1 MRHVCKSV
9 RKYKQTVCL
18 PGYCLHLIGIVKTGY
33 RRLKLCG
40 LIKDRSLRERLSLL
54 AATAGWS
61 CWMTDDIATLVNM
74 LTTVTQAPD
83 VVMSD
88 DSQAFAH
95 LGFISAALV
104 FLGSETAGANIATV
118 NPSEDDAVLYQ
129 QLKTC
134 VNARRFRSRFSELD
148 RTEPITSLPR
158 HEELFNSLER
168 YNGMPMG
175 LMIIHLDHAEH
186 LYADL
191 DPVSKTDLLSALGAH
206 IRQALPRIGELGF
219 YDASCFIV
227 ALPKT
232 SKRALYEA
240 SHKLLSDVQQS
251 ITYGGGEIFITV
263 SIGYSFEATFTDSE
277 RIWADAWQAMGR
289 AAEQGGNRVEG
300 LTDANLSARIPEA
313 LDRDEFSLVLQ
324 SQWNLQG
331 TKLRG
336 AEALLRWQGMEV
348 GELAPNHFIPI
359 AEQHGHMARVGDWV
373 LERACRA
380 AATWFERLIDPLWL
394 CINVSPQQFHNN
406 AISKQIDRIRV
417 ERWLEPTML
426 ELELSHENMLHLVD
440 TYRDQLYKLRDLG
453 VRFALDNL
461 GNSLID
467 PAKLLRC
474 PVDTLKID
482 RSLTANIETDPQ
494 AADLVQQICLLGDR
508 FKLRVV
514 AVGVENEAQLKLL
527 GDFGCTDV
535 QGYLLSPP
543 IPLEEF
549 HQLLGRSVISN
560 PLARRTHE

>member
-1 MRHVCKSV
+1 
-9 RKYKQTVCL
+9 L
-18 PGYCLHLIGIVKTGY
+18 N
-33 RRLKLCG
+33 LCG
-40 LIKDRSLRERLSLL
+40 LIKDRRLRERLSLL

-74 LTTVTQAPD
+74 LTSVTPTPD

-88 DSQAFAH
+88 DGRAFEH

-104 FLGSETAGANIATV
+104 FLGVETARSTSTTGIATID
-118 NPSEDDAVLYQ
+118 PTQDDAVLYQ

-134 VNARRFRSRFSELD
+134 VNARRFRSRFSELE

-158 HEELFNSLER
+158 HEELFNTLAR
-168 YNGMPMG
+168 YSGMPMG

-219 YDASCFIV
+219 YDASCFVV
-227 ALPKT
+227 ALPGT
-232 SKRALYEA
+232 SKRALVEV
-240 SHKLLSDVQQS
+240 SHKLLKDAQQP
-251 ITYGGGEIFITV
+251 ITYRGGEIFITV
-263 SIGYSFEATFTDSE
+263 SIGYSFVAAFADSE
-277 RIWADAWQAMGR
+277 RIWAEAWRAMGR
-289 AAEQGGNRVEG
+289 AAELGGNRAEG
-300 LTDANLSARIPEA
+300 QTDDNISERIPEA

-324 SQWNLQG
+324 SQWNLHC

-359 AEQHGHMARVGDWV
+359 AEQHGHMARIGDWV
-373 LERACRA
+373 LERACREA
-380 AATWFERLIDPLWL
+380 STWFERLIDPLWL

-406 AISKQIDRIRV
+406 AISKQIDRIRS
-417 ERWLEPTML
+417 ERWLEPSML

-440 TYRDQLYKLRDLG
+440 NYRDQLYALRDLG
-453 VRFALDNL
+453 VRFAIDNL
-461 GNSLID
+461 GQSLID
-467 PAKLLRC
+467 PPKLLRC

-482 RSLTANIETDPQ
+482 RSLTANIESDPQ
-494 AADLVQQICLLGDR
+494 AADLVEQICRLSDR
-508 FKLRVV
+508 FNLRVV
-514 AVGVENEAQLKLL
+514 AVGVETEAQLEILSN
-527 GDFGCTDV
+527 FGCNDV

-543 IPLEEF
+543 IALEEF
-549 HQLLGRSVISN
+549 HQLLSRPVISKSQ
-560 PLARRTHE
+560 LF